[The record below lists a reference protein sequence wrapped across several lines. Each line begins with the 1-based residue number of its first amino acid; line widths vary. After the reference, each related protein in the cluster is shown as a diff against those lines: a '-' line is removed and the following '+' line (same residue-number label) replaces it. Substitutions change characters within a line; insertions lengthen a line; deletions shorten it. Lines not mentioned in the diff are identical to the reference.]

1 MTCRK
6 VKKNLDKLLEQEGIV
21 GYGVNG
27 KRIVIYVEKEEMAK
41 AINLA
46 AFQGYEV
53 EIKEVG
59 RLKALWPSTGQP
71 GIPD

>member
-6 VKKNLDKLLEQEGIV
+6 VKKNLDKLLEQEGVV

-41 AINLA
+41 A
-46 AFQGYEV
+46 
-53 EIKEVG
+53 
-59 RLKALWPSTGQP
+59 TGQP